1 LQALETFAIIRALR
15 QSEQNVMVAS
25 MGPLATI
32 DGKFRQAWKG
42 ATVAID
48 SCAGV
53 WLVGVH
59 HQFSLFLFFSFLF
72 LSFYLYDIL
81 PSAAF
86 FAVYCFYSCAPS

>member
-1 LQALETFAIIRALR
+1 
-15 QSEQNVMVAS
+15 VAS

-59 HQFSLFLFFSFLF
+59 HQFLLCSFPIFILLFALYPAIRSLFCCLLLLFKCTFLIFSLIRPFLPVKR
-72 LSFYLYDIL
+72 LYH
-81 PSAAF
+81 
-86 FAVYCFYSCAPS
+86 APF